1 MKLIVLASSISREEK
16 IYSHQIAHMMLSTNL
31 ICTKDHFGM
40 VPRNQHIPNI
50 NTKKKKLYKFPTT
63 PPKKYNKENAP

>member
-50 NTKKKKLYKFPTT
+50 NTKKKKTIQVPNNTT
-63 PPKKYNKENAP
+63 KKI